1 MGGKPGELCIGG
13 VVDAGTGKRTG
24 NALVVDSADLTTHA
38 VIVGMTGSGK
48 TGLGVVL
55 LEEALRAGVPSL
67 VLDPKGDMGNLLLEF
82 PDLAPADFAPWVD
95 ADAARR
101 EGITPDDLAAR
112 TAETWREGL
121 AGWDLGGDDIRA
133 LKQGSEA
140 VVYSPGSTM
149 GVPLDLV
156 GSLAAPGLDW
166 DMQAET
172 LRDEIEGLVSGLM
185 TLAGHDADPVSDPG
199 HILLATVIENEWRA
213 GRSLD
218 MASLIGLVQNPPIRK
233 LGVFP
238 LEQVI
243 PEKERRA
250 LAMSLNS
257 LVASPSFSSWM
268 QGQPVDIGALLWTPD
283 GRPRAAVVYLAH
295 LSEPERQFVVTLLLG
310 RFVTWMRQQPGTS
323 ALRALIYMDE
333 MFGFAPPTAAP
344 PSKKPILT
352 LFKQARAY
360 GVGFI
365 AATQNP
371 VDLDYK
377 AMSNAGT
384 WMIGRLQTE
393 RDKARILEGLSDAA
407 GGTDASAMDTRLSG
421 LRKREF
427 VLRSTHVPE
436 PVVFTTRWAMAYLRG
451 TLTREEIIRL
461 RKEREARVGAPG
473 ATSPAGSPAGSTSGA
488 AGAAAASISHNE
500 SAPTAPSAD
509 ESVVAPPVASS
520 VPVRYLDPSASWSD
534 DVGAVPGSVR
544 LGAALVARVGLL
556 FDDAKAGIEHR
567 EEWEAVYFPLPER
580 FDPAA
585 GIAVD
590 YDDRDLRPE
599 PPDGAR
605 YVLPRAPVGDAA
617 YFRDAQRAI
626 IDWLVR
632 ERTVEV
638 QANRELGLYS
648 RVGESA
654 DDFRARC
661 AAAASTKADEETAK
675 LKERYAS
682 RIDRV
687 KDVLARAEDRLREVQ
702 VDASSRKQQELI
714 AGAGQVLSMFL
725 RGRSS
730 ARSLSGFASR
740 RSMTRR
746 TEERM
751 QTAEGRVAEEQA
763 ELADL
768 EKELGDEVQAIVGRW
783 EDAASKAETVKI
795 PLEKSDVSVE
805 QVGLVWIGC

>member
-1 MGGKPGELCIGG
+1 MSGAAGELRIGG
-13 VVDAGTGKRTG
+13 IVDAGTGKRTG
-24 NALVVDSADLTTHA
+24 DLLTVDSADLTTHA

-82 PDLAPADFAPWVD
+82 PDLSPAEFAPWVD

-101 EGITPDDLAAR
+101 EGITPDELAAR
-112 TAETWREGL
+112 TADTWRKGL

-133 LKQGSEA
+133 LKQGSDA
-140 VVYSPGSTM
+140 VVYTPGSTM
-149 GVPLDLV
+149 GVPLNLV
-156 GSLAAPGLDW
+156 GSLAAPALDW
-166 DMQAET
+166 DTQAET
-172 LRDEIEGLVSGLM
+172 LRDEIEGLVSGIL
-185 TLAGHDADPVSDPG
+185 TLAGRGGDPVSDPG
-199 HILLATVIENEWRA
+199 HILLATIIENEWRA
-213 GRSLD
+213 GRGLD
-218 MASLIGLVQNPPIRK
+218 MASLIGLVQDPPIRK

-238 LEQVI
+238 IDQVV
-243 PEKERRA
+243 PEKDRRE
-250 LAMSLNS
+250 LAMSLNA

-268 QGQPVDIGALLWTPD
+268 EGQPVDVGSLLWTPD

-360 GVGFI
+360 GVGFV

-407 GGTDASAMDTRLSG
+407 GGTDVSAMDTRLSG

-436 PVVFTTRWAMAYLRG
+436 PVVFTSRWAMAYLRG

-461 RKEREARVGAPG
+461 TKERAADDESSG
-473 ATSPAGSPAGSTSGA
+473 ATSPGASPAVA
-488 AGAAAASISHNE
+488 ADGPSPAATVPRTGPPAAAPA
-500 SAPTAPSAD
+500 AD

-520 VPVRYLDPSASWSD
+520 VRVRYLDPAAAWSD
-534 DVGAVPGSVR
+534 EVGAVPGSTR
-544 LGAALVARVGLL
+544 LQAALVARVRLL
-556 FDDAKAGIEHR
+556 FDDAKADVEQR

-580 FDPAA
+580 FDASA
-585 GIAVD
+585 GTAVD
-590 YDDRDLRPE
+590 YDDRDLRAE

-605 YVLPRAPVGDAA
+605 YVLPRAPVGQAE

-626 IDWLVR
+626 VDWLLR
-632 ERTVEV
+632 ERSVEV
-638 QANRELGLYS
+638 FANRELGLYS
-648 RVGESA
+648 RVGESE
-654 DDFRARC
+654 DDFRKRC
-661 AAAASTKADEETAK
+661 ETAGAAKADEETAK
-675 LKERYAS
+675 LKDRYAS
-682 RIDRV
+682 KIGRV
-687 KDVLARAEDRLREVQ
+687 KDSLARAEDRLRELQ
-702 VDASSRKQQELI
+702 VDVGSRKQQELV
-714 AGAGQVLSMFL
+714 AGAGQLISMFL

-746 TEERM
+746 TEERV
-751 QTAEGRVAEEQA
+751 QTAEGRVSDEQA

-768 EKELGDEVQAIVGRW
+768 EDKLADEVQEIVGKW
-783 EDAASKAETVKI
+783 EDAAGKTETVKI
-795 PLEKSDVSVE
+795 PLEKSDITVE
-805 QVGLVWIGC
+805 EVGLVWIGGR